1 MDSDMIDK
9 LYYNKVTQEFGVSFD
24 RLNIEFYPNTSL
36 MINIEAIDDW
46 VSYTQLDRP
55 PIQLY
60 QTVVEGVPT
69 FTETVDPDTQEIVLS
84 DGMQNWVVADKIIDA
99 TLLTELR
106 TFAKAK
112 ITQKRKETE
121 VGGLLFPNGVSIKTS
136 KDDQDRILSV
146 IINAER
152 NGIDEIDFKADSGWV
167 KISIFALRQMAKE
180 LTFFVQHCFN
190 VEKMNH
196 EAIELLTDPVAIVN
210 YSNDLSWEYL
220 IESVNTEPLIIY
232 DMSYADVM
240 TVLYSNFIFP
250 TQQEVDVLIS
260 PIQKI
265 SAQALIDKTYYGM
278 KDLIPTQFYYLLAKS
293 GLDDAIDTLLPPLK
307 TENLT
312 KYSMYKS
319 YLNGARYYEFSK
331 AYHMY
336 LDIKA
341 KILIVDENLDF
352 TLEQLKTLW
361 TEAKEV

>member
-1 MDSDMIDK
+1 MIDK

-24 RLNIEFYPNTSL
+24 RLNTEFFPNTSL

-55 PIQLY
+55 TVQLY

-69 FTETVDPDTQEIVLS
+69 FTETVDPDTQEIILS
-84 DGMQNWVVADKIIDA
+84 NWMQNWVVADKIIDA

-106 TFAKAK
+106 TFAKDK

-152 NGIDEIDFKADSGWV
+152 NGIEEIDFKADSGWARV
-167 KISIFALRQMAKE
+167 SIFALKQIAKE

-210 YSNDLSWEYL
+210 YSNDLSWEYI
-220 IESVNTEPLIIY
+220 IESVNTEPLFIY
-232 DMSYADVM
+232 DMSYEDVM

-250 TQQEVDVLIS
+250 TQQGVDVLIS

-265 SAQALIDKTYYGM
+265 NAQALIDKTYYGM
-278 KDLIPTQFYYLLAKS
+278 KDLTPTQFYYLLANS
-293 GLDDAIDTLLPPLK
+293 GLDDAIDVLLPPLR
-307 TENLT
+307 TENLS

-319 YLNGARYYEFSK
+319 YLNGARFYEFSK

-336 LDIKA
+336 LDIKV
-341 KILIVDENLDF
+341 KILAVNPLLDY

-361 TEAKEV
+361 TEASEAQL

>member
-1 MDSDMIDK
+1 MIDK

-24 RLNIEFYPNTSL
+24 RLNTEFFPNTSL

-55 PIQLY
+55 TVQLY
-60 QTVVEGVPT
+60 QTVVEGIPT
-69 FTETVDPDTQEIVLS
+69 FTETVDPDTQEIILS
-84 DGMQNWVVADKIIDA
+84 DGMQNWVVTDKTIDA

-152 NGIDEIDFKADSGWV
+152 NGIEEIDFKADSGWV
-167 KISIFALRQMAKE
+167 KISVFALRQIAKE

-190 VEKMNH
+190 AEKMNH
-196 EAIELLTDPVAIVN
+196 EAIDLLTDPVAIVN

-220 IESVNTEPLIIY
+220 IESVNTEPLVIY
-232 DMSYADVM
+232 DMTYEHVM
-240 TVLYSNFIFP
+240 TILYSSFIFP
-250 TQQEVDVLIS
+250 TQQGVDVLIS
-260 PIQKI
+260 STHKI

-278 KDLIPTQFYYLLAKS
+278 KDLIPTQFYYLLANS
-293 GLDDAIDTLLPPLK
+293 GLDDAIDVLLPPLRA
-307 TENLT
+307 ENLP

-319 YLNGARYYEFSK
+319 YLNGARFYEFSK

-336 LDIKA
+336 LDIKV
-341 KILIVDENLDF
+341 KILAVNPLLDY

-361 TEAKEV
+361 LEASQV

>member
-1 MDSDMIDK
+1 MIDK

-24 RLNIEFYPNTSL
+24 RLNIEFFPNTSL

-293 GLDDAIDTLLPPLK
+293 GLGDAIDTLLPPLK

-312 KYSMYKS
+312 KYSIYKS

>member
-1 MDSDMIDK
+1 MIDK

-24 RLNIEFYPNTSL
+24 RLNTEFFPNTSL
-36 MINIEAIDDW
+36 MMNIEAIDDW

-55 PIQLY
+55 TVQLY

-69 FTETVDPDTQEIVLS
+69 FTETVDPVTQEIVLS
-84 DGMQNWVVADKIIDA
+84 NGMQNWVVTDKIIDA

-152 NGIDEIDFKADSGWV
+152 NGIEEIDFKADSGWARV
-167 KISIFALRQMAKE
+167 SIFALKQIAKE

-190 VEKMNH
+190 VERMNR

-210 YSNDLSWEYL
+210 YSNDLSWGYL
-220 IESVNTEPLIIY
+220 IESVNTEPLVIY
-232 DMSYADVM
+232 DMSYEDVM

-250 TQQEVDVLIS
+250 TQQGVDVLIS
-260 PIQKI
+260 PTHKI

-278 KDLIPTQFYYLLAKS
+278 KDLIPTQFYYLLANS
-293 GLDDAIDTLLPPLK
+293 GLDDAIDVLLPPLR
-307 TENLT
+307 TENLS

-319 YLNGARYYEFSK
+319 YLNGARLYEFSK

-341 KILIVDENLDF
+341 KILAVNPLLDY

-361 TEAKEV
+361 LEASQV

>member
-1 MDSDMIDK
+1 MIDK

-24 RLNIEFYPNTSL
+24 RLNIEFFPNTSL
-36 MINIEAIDDW
+36 MMNIETIDDW

-55 PIQLY
+55 TVQLY
-60 QTVVEGVPT
+60 QTVVEGIPT

-84 DGMQNWVVADKIIDA
+84 NGIQNWVVTDKIIDA

-106 TFAKAK
+106 TFAKDK

-136 KDDQDRILSV
+136 KEDQDRILSV

-152 NGIDEIDFKADSGWV
+152 NGTEEIDFKADSGWV
-167 KISIFALRQMAKE
+167 KISIFALKQMAKE
-180 LTFFVQHCFN
+180 LTFFVQYCFN
-190 VEKMNH
+190 VERMNH
-196 EAIELLTDPVAIVN
+196 EAIELLTDPIAIVN

-220 IESVNTEPLIIY
+220 IESVNTEPLVIY
-232 DMSYADVM
+232 DMSYEDVM

-250 TQQEVDVLIS
+250 TQQGVDVLIS
-260 PIQKI
+260 PIHKI
-265 SAQALIDKTYYGM
+265 SAQALIDETYYGM
-278 KDLIPTQFYYLLAKS
+278 KDLLPTQFYYLLAKS
-293 GLDDAIDTLLPPLK
+293 GLDDAFDTLLPPLK
-307 TENLT
+307 TENLS

-319 YLNGARYYEFSK
+319 YLNGAKFYEFSK

-336 LDIKA
+336 LDIKD
-341 KILIVDENLDF
+341 KILAVNPLLDY

-361 TEAKEV
+361 LEASQV

>member
-1 MDSDMIDK
+1 MIDK

-55 PIQLY
+55 PIWLY

-106 TFAKAK
+106 TFSKAK

>member
-1 MDSDMIDK
+1 MIDK

-24 RLNIEFYPNTSL
+24 RLNTEFYPNTSL
-36 MINIEAIDDW
+36 MMNIEAIDDW
-46 VSYTQLDRP
+46 VSYTQIDRP
-55 PIQLY
+55 MVQLY
-60 QTVVEGVPT
+60 QTIVEGVPT

-84 DGMQNWVVADKIIDA
+84 NGVQNWVVTDKIIDA

-106 TFAKAK
+106 TFAKDK

-152 NGIDEIDFKADSGWV
+152 NGIEEIDFKADSGWARV
-167 KISIFALRQMAKE
+167 SIFALKQIAKK

-190 VEKMNH
+190 VERMNH
-196 EAIELLTDPVAIVN
+196 EAIELLTDPIAIVN

-220 IESVNTEPLIIY
+220 IESVNTEPLVIY
-232 DMSYADVM
+232 DMSFEDVM

-250 TQQEVDVLIS
+250 TQQGVDVLIS

-265 SAQALIDKTYYGM
+265 NAQALIDKTYYGM
-278 KDLIPTQFYYLLAKS
+278 KDLLPTQFYYLLAKS

-307 TENLT
+307 TENLS

-319 YLNGARYYEFSK
+319 YLNGARFYEFSK

-336 LDIKA
+336 LDIKVKVLA
-341 KILIVDENLDF
+341 VNPLLDY

-361 TEAKEV
+361 LEASTV

>member
-1 MDSDMIDK
+1 MIDK

-24 RLNIEFYPNTSL
+24 RLNTEFFPNTSL
-36 MINIEAIDDW
+36 MMSIETIGDW

-55 PIQLY
+55 TVQLY

-69 FTETVDPDTQEIVLS
+69 FTETVDPVTQEIVLS
-84 DGMQNWVVADKIIDA
+84 NGMQNWVVTDKIIDA

-106 TFAKAK
+106 AFAKDK

-121 VGGLLFPNGVSIKTS
+121 VGGLLFPNGVSVKTS

-152 NGIDEIDFKADSGWV
+152 NGIEEIDFKADSGWV
-167 KISIFALRQMAKE
+167 KISIFALKQLAKE

-232 DMSYADVM
+232 DMSCADVM

-250 TQQEVDVLIS
+250 TQQGVAVLIS

-265 SAQALIDKTYYGM
+265 SAQSLIDKTYYGM

-293 GLDDAIDTLLPPLK
+293 GLDNVIDTLLPPLK
-307 TENLT
+307 TENLA

-319 YLNGARYYEFSK
+319 YLNGARIYEFSK
-331 AYHMY
+331 AFEMY
-336 LDIKA
+336 KDIKA
-341 KILIVDENLDF
+341 KILAVDSSLDF
-352 TLEQLKTLW
+352 TVSQLKTLW
-361 TEAKEV
+361 LEASQV

>member
-1 MDSDMIDK
+1 MIDK

-24 RLNIEFYPNTSL
+24 RLNTEFFPNTSL

-55 PIQLY
+55 TVQLY
-60 QTVVEGVPT
+60 QTVVEGIPT
-69 FTETVDPDTQEIVLS
+69 FTETVDPDTQEIILS
-84 DGMQNWVVADKIIDA
+84 NGMQNWVVTDKIIDA

-152 NGIDEIDFKADSGWV
+152 NGIEEIDFKADSGWV
-167 KISIFALRQMAKE
+167 KISIFALIQMAKE

-196 EAIELLTDPVAIVN
+196 EAIELLTDPMAIVN

-220 IESVNTEPLIIY
+220 IESVNTEPLFIY
-232 DMSYADVM
+232 DMSYEDVM

-250 TQQEVDVLIS
+250 TQQGVDVLIS
-260 PIQKI
+260 PTHKI

-278 KDLIPTQFYYLLAKS
+278 KDLTPTQFYYLLANS
-293 GLDDAIDTLLPPLK
+293 GLDDAIDVLLPPLR
-307 TENLT
+307 TENLS

-319 YLNGARYYEFSK
+319 YLNGARFYEFSK

-341 KILIVDENLDF
+341 KILAVNPLLDY

-361 TEAKEV
+361 LEASQV

>member
-1 MDSDMIDK
+1 MIDK

-24 RLNIEFYPNTSL
+24 RLNTEFYPNTSL
-36 MINIEAIDDW
+36 MMNIETIGDW

-55 PIQLY
+55 TVQLY

-69 FTETVDPDTQEIVLS
+69 FTETVDPVTQEIVLS
-84 DGMQNWVVADKIIDA
+84 NGMQNWVVTDKIIDA

-136 KDDQDRILSV
+136 KEDQDRILSV
-146 IINAER
+146 IINSER
-152 NGIDEIDFKADSGWV
+152 NGIEEIDFKADSGWV
-167 KISIFALRQMAKE
+167 RISVFALIQMAKE

-190 VEKMNH
+190 VERMNH
-196 EAIELLTDPVAIVN
+196 EAIELLTDPIAIVN

-220 IESVNTEPLIIY
+220 IESVNTEPLVIY
-232 DMSYADVM
+232 DMSYEDVM

-250 TQQEVDVLIS
+250 TQQGVDVLIS
-260 PIQKI
+260 PIHKI
-265 SAQALIDKTYYGM
+265 SAQALIDETYYGM
-278 KDLIPTQFYYLLAKS
+278 KDLLPTQFYYLLAKG
-293 GLDDAIDTLLPPLK
+293 GLDNAIDVLLPPLR
-307 TENLT
+307 TENLP

-319 YLNGARYYEFSK
+319 YLKGASFYEFSK

-336 LDIKA
+336 LDIKV
-341 KILIVDENLDF
+341 KILEVNPLLDF

-361 TEAKEV
+361 LEARQV

>member
-1 MDSDMIDK
+1 MIDK

-24 RLNIEFYPNTSL
+24 RLNTEFFPNTSL
-36 MINIEAIDDW
+36 MMNIEAIDDW
-46 VSYTQLDRP
+46 VSYTQIDRP
-55 PIQLY
+55 TVQLY
-60 QTVVEGVPT
+60 QTVVEGIPT
-69 FTETVDPDTQEIVLS
+69 FTETVDPVTQEIVLS
-84 DGMQNWVVADKIIDA
+84 NGMQNWVVTDKIIDA

-152 NGIDEIDFKADSGWV
+152 NGIEEIDFKADSGWV
-167 KISIFALRQMAKE
+167 RISVFALIQMAKE
-180 LTFFVQHCFN
+180 LTFFVQHCFK
-190 VEKMNH
+190 VERMNH
-196 EAIELLTDPVAIVN
+196 EAIELLTDPIAIVN

-220 IESVNTEPLIIY
+220 IESVNTEPLFIY
-232 DMSYADVM
+232 DMSYEDVM

-250 TQQEVDVLIS
+250 TQQGIDVLIS
-260 PIQKI
+260 PIHKI
-265 SAQALIDKTYYGM
+265 SAQDLIDKTYHGM

-293 GLDDAIDTLLPPLK
+293 GLDDAIDTLLPPLR
-307 TENLT
+307 TENLS

-319 YLNGARYYEFSK
+319 YLNGARFYEFSK

-336 LDIKA
+336 LDIKD
-341 KILIVDENLDF
+341 KILAVNPLLDY

-361 TEAKEV
+361 LEASQV

>member
-1 MDSDMIDK
+1 MIDK

-24 RLNIEFYPNTSL
+24 RLNTEFFPNTSL

-55 PIQLY
+55 TVQLY

-69 FTETVDPDTQEIVLS
+69 FTETVDHDTQEIVLS
-84 DGMQNWVVADKIIDA
+84 NGMQNWVVTDKIVDT

-121 VGGLLFPNGVSIKTS
+121 VGGLLFPNGVSIKTA
-136 KDDQDRILSV
+136 KDAQDRILSV

-152 NGIDEIDFKADSGWV
+152 NGIEEIDFKADSGWV
-167 KISIFALRQMAKE
+167 KISVFALKQMAKE

-196 EAIELLTDPVAIVN
+196 EAIELLTDPIAIVN

-220 IESVNTEPLIIY
+220 IESVNTEPLFIY
-232 DMSYADVM
+232 DMSYEDVM

-250 TQQEVDVLIS
+250 TQQGVDVLIS
-260 PIQKI
+260 PIHKI
-265 SAQALIDKTYYGM
+265 SAQALIDETYYGM
-278 KDLIPTQFYYLLAKS
+278 KDLLPTQFYYLLAKS
-293 GLDDAIDTLLPPLK
+293 GLDDAFDTLLPPLK
-307 TENLT
+307 TENLS

-319 YLNGARYYEFSK
+319 YLNGARFYEFSK

-336 LDIKA
+336 LDIKD
-341 KILIVDENLDF
+341 KILAVNPLLDY

-361 TEAKEV
+361 LEASQV

>member
-1 MDSDMIDK
+1 MIDK

-24 RLNIEFYPNTSL
+24 RLNTEFYPNTSL
-36 MINIEAIDDW
+36 MMNIEAIDDW
-46 VSYTQLDRP
+46 VSYTQIDRP
-55 PIQLY
+55 TVQLY

-69 FTETVDPDTQEIVLS
+69 FTETVDPVTQEIVLS
-84 DGMQNWVVADKIIDA
+84 NGMQNWVVTDKIIDA

-106 TFAKAK
+106 TFAKDK

-136 KDDQDRILSV
+136 KEDQDRILSV

-152 NGIDEIDFKADSGWV
+152 NGIEEIDFKADSGWV
-167 KISIFALRQMAKE
+167 KISVFALIQMAKE

-190 VEKMNH
+190 VKRMNH
-196 EAIELLTDPVAIVN
+196 EAIELLTDPIAIVN

-220 IESVNTEPLIIY
+220 IESVNTEPLVIY
-232 DMSYADVM
+232 DMSYEDVM

-250 TQQEVDVLIS
+250 TQQGVDVLIS
-260 PIQKI
+260 PIHKI
-265 SAQALIDKTYYGM
+265 SAQALIDETYYGM
-278 KDLIPTQFYYLLAKS
+278 KDLLPTQFYYLLAKS

-319 YLNGARYYEFSK
+319 YLNGARFYEFSK

-341 KILIVDENLDF
+341 KTLAVDSSLDF
-352 TLEQLKTLW
+352 NIDQLKTLW
-361 TEAKEV
+361 LEASTV

>member
-1 MDSDMIDK
+1 MIDK

-24 RLNIEFYPNTSL
+24 RLNTEFFPNTSL
-36 MINIEAIDDW
+36 MMNIETIGDW

-55 PIQLY
+55 TVQLY

-69 FTETVDPDTQEIVLS
+69 FTETVDPVTQEIVLS
-84 DGMQNWVVADKIIDA
+84 NGMQNWVVTDKIIDA

-106 TFAKAK
+106 TFAKDK

-136 KDDQDRILSV
+136 KEDQDRILSV

-152 NGIDEIDFKADSGWV
+152 NGIEEIDFKADSGWARV
-167 KISIFALRQMAKE
+167 SIFALNQIAKE

-190 VEKMNH
+190 VERMNH
-196 EAIELLTDPVAIVN
+196 EAIELLTDPIAIVN

-220 IESVNTEPLIIY
+220 IESVNTEPLFIY
-232 DMSYADVM
+232 DMSYEDVM

-250 TQQEVDVLIS
+250 TQQGTDVLVS
-260 PIQKI
+260 PVHKT

-278 KDLIPTQFYYLLAKS
+278 KDLVPTQFYYLLANS
-293 GLDDAIDTLLPPLK
+293 GLDDAIDVLLPPLR
-307 TENLT
+307 TENLS

-319 YLNGARYYEFSK
+319 YLNGARFYEFSK

-336 LDIKA
+336 LDIKV
-341 KILIVDENLDF
+341 KILAVNPLLDY

-361 TEAKEV
+361 LEASAV

>member
-24 RLNIEFYPNTSL
+24 RLNTEFFPNTSL

-55 PIQLY
+55 TVQLY

-69 FTETVDPDTQEIVLS
+69 FTETVDHDTQEIILS
-84 DGMQNWVVADKIIDA
+84 DGMQNWVVADKIIDE

-136 KDDQDRILSV
+136 KEDQDRILSV

-152 NGIDEIDFKADSGWV
+152 NGIEEIDFKADSGWARV
-167 KISIFALRQMAKE
+167 SIFALKQMAKE

-196 EAIELLTDPVAIVN
+196 EVIELLTDPVAIVN
-210 YSNDLSWEYL
+210 YSNDLSWEYVF
-220 IESVNTEPLIIY
+220 ESVNTEPLVIY
-232 DMSYADVM
+232 DMSYEDVM

-250 TQQEVDVLIS
+250 TQEGVDVLIS
-260 PIQKI
+260 PTQII
-265 SAQALIDKTYYGM
+265 SAQALIDKAYYGM
-278 KDLIPTQFYYLLAKS
+278 KDLIPTQFYYLLANS
-293 GLDDAIDTLLPPLK
+293 GLDDAIDVLLQPLR
-307 TENLT
+307 TENLA

-319 YLNGARYYEFSK
+319 YLNGARFYEFSK

-336 LDIKA
+336 LDIKE
-341 KILIVDENLDF
+341 KILVVDPSLNFNVD
-352 TLEQLKTLW
+352 QLKLLW
-361 TEAKEV
+361 TEASNI

>member
-1 MDSDMIDK
+1 MIDK

-24 RLNIEFYPNTSL
+24 RLNTEFFPNTSL

-55 PIQLY
+55 TVQLY
-60 QTVVEGVPT
+60 QTVVEGIPT
-69 FTETVDPDTQEIVLS
+69 FTETVDPDTQEIILS
-84 DGMQNWVVADKIIDA
+84 NGMQNWVVTDKIIDA

-152 NGIDEIDFKADSGWV
+152 NGIEEIDFKADSGWARV
-167 KISIFALRQMAKE
+167 SIFALKQIVKE

-210 YSNDLSWEYL
+210 YSNDLSWEYI
-220 IESVNTEPLIIY
+220 IESVNTEPLFIY
-232 DMSYADVM
+232 DMSYEDVM

-250 TQQEVDVLIS
+250 TQQGTDVLVS
-260 PIQKI
+260 PVHKT

-278 KDLIPTQFYYLLAKS
+278 KDLVPTQFYYLLANS
-293 GLDDAIDTLLPPLK
+293 GLDDAIDVLLPPLR
-307 TENLT
+307 TENLA

-319 YLNGARYYEFSK
+319 YLNGARFYEFSK

-341 KILIVDENLDF
+341 KILAVNPLLDY

-361 TEAKEV
+361 LEASQV

>member
-1 MDSDMIDK
+1 MIDK

-24 RLNIEFYPNTSL
+24 RLNTEFYPNTSL
-36 MINIEAIDDW
+36 MMNIEAIDDW
-46 VSYTQLDRP
+46 VSYTQIDRP
-55 PIQLY
+55 MVQLY
-60 QTVVEGVPT
+60 QTIVEGVPT

-84 DGMQNWVVADKIIDA
+84 NGMQNWVVADKIIDE

-106 TFAKAK
+106 TFAKDK

-121 VGGLLFPNGVSIKTS
+121 VGGLLFPNGVSIKTD

-152 NGIDEIDFKADSGWV
+152 NGIEEIDFKADSGWV
-167 KISIFALRQMAKE
+167 KISIFALTQVAKE

-190 VEKMNH
+190 VERMNH
-196 EAIELLTDPVAIVN
+196 EAIELLTDPVSIVN
-210 YSNDLSWEYL
+210 YSNDLSWEYH
-220 IESVNTEPLIIY
+220 IESVSTEPLVIY
-232 DMSYADVM
+232 DMSYEDVM

-250 TQQEVDVLIS
+250 TQQGTDVLVS
-260 PIQKI
+260 PVHKT

-278 KDLIPTQFYYLLAKS
+278 KDLVPTQFYYLLANS
-293 GLDDAIDTLLPPLK
+293 GLDDAIDVLLPPLR
-307 TENLT
+307 TENLA

-336 LDIKA
+336 LDIKD
-341 KILIVDENLDF
+341 KVLVVDSSLDF
-352 TLEQLKTLW
+352 DVDQLKTLW
-361 TEAKEV
+361 LQASTV

>member
-1 MDSDMIDK
+1 MIDK

-24 RLNIEFYPNTSL
+24 RLNTEFFPNTSL

-55 PIQLY
+55 TVQLY

-69 FTETVDPDTQEIVLS
+69 FTETVDPDTQEIILS
-84 DGMQNWVVADKIIDA
+84 NGMQNWVVTDKIIDA

-121 VGGLLFPNGVSIKTS
+121 VGGLLFPNGVFIKTA

-152 NGIDEIDFKADSGWV
+152 NGIEEIDFKADSGWARV
-167 KISIFALRQMAKE
+167 SIFALKQIAKE

-190 VEKMNH
+190 VERMNH
-196 EAIELLTDPVAIVN
+196 EAIELLTDPIAIVN

-220 IESVNTEPLIIY
+220 IESVNTEPLFIY
-232 DMSYADVM
+232 DMSYEDVM

-250 TQQEVDVLIS
+250 TQQGVDVLIP

-265 SAQALIDKTYYGM
+265 NAQALIDKTYYGM
-278 KDLIPTQFYYLLAKS
+278 KDLVPTQFYYLLANS
-293 GLDDAIDTLLPPLK
+293 GLDDAIDALLLPLR
-307 TENLT
+307 TENLS

-319 YLNGARYYEFSK
+319 YLNGARFYEFSK

-336 LDIKA
+336 LDIKV
-341 KILIVDENLDF
+341 KILAVNPLLDY

-361 TEAKEV
+361 LEASAV

>member
-1 MDSDMIDK
+1 MIDK

-24 RLNIEFYPNTSL
+24 RLNTEFFPNTSL
-36 MINIEAIDDW
+36 MVNIEAIEDW

-55 PIQLY
+55 TVQLY
-60 QTVVEGVPT
+60 QTVVEGIPT
-69 FTETVDPDTQEIVLS
+69 FTETVDPDTQEIILS
-84 DGMQNWVVADKIIDA
+84 DGMQNWVITDKIIDT

-152 NGIDEIDFKADSGWV
+152 NGIEEIDFKADSGWV
-167 KISIFALRQMAKE
+167 RISIFALKQMAKG
-180 LTFFVQHCFN
+180 LTFFAQHCFN
-190 VEKMNH
+190 VERMNH
-196 EAIELLTDPVAIVN
+196 EAIELLTDPVSIVN
-210 YSNDLSWEYL
+210 YSNDLSWEYH
-220 IESVNTEPLIIY
+220 IESVNTEPLVIY
-232 DMSYADVM
+232 DMSYEDVI

-250 TQQEVDVLIS
+250 AQQGTDVLVS
-260 PIQKI
+260 PVHKT

-278 KDLIPTQFYYLLAKS
+278 KDLIPTQFYYLLANS
-293 GLDDAIDTLLPPLK
+293 GLDDAIDVLLPPLR

-319 YLNGARYYEFSK
+319 YLNGASFYEFSK

-336 LDIKA
+336 LDLKA
-341 KILIVDENLDF
+341 KMLAVNPLLDY

-361 TEAKEV
+361 LEASQV

>member
-1 MDSDMIDK
+1 MIDK

-36 MINIEAIDDW
+36 MVNIEAIDDW

-55 PIQLY
+55 TVQLY
-60 QTVVEGVPT
+60 QTVVEGIPT

-84 DGMQNWVVADKIIDA
+84 NGMQNWVVTDKIIDA

-152 NGIDEIDFKADSGWV
+152 NGIEEIDFKAASGWV

-196 EAIELLTDPVAIVN
+196 EVIELLTDPIAIVN

-220 IESVNTEPLIIY
+220 IESVNTEPLVIY
-232 DMSYADVM
+232 DMSYEEVM

-250 TQQEVDVLIS
+250 TQQGVDVLIS

-265 SAQALIDKTYYGM
+265 NAQALIDKTYYGM
-278 KDLIPTQFYYLLAKS
+278 KDLIPTQFYYLLANS
-293 GLDDAIDTLLPPLK
+293 GLDDAIDVLLPPLR
-307 TENLT
+307 TENLA
-312 KYSMYKS
+312 KYSMYKA
-319 YLNGARYYEFSK
+319 YLNGARFYEFSK

-336 LDIKA
+336 LDIKV
-341 KILIVDENLDF
+341 KILAVNPLLDY

-361 TEAKEV
+361 LEASQV

>member
-1 MDSDMIDK
+1 MIDK

-24 RLNIEFYPNTSL
+24 RLNTEFFPNTSL

-55 PIQLY
+55 TVQLY
-60 QTVVEGVPT
+60 QTVVEGIPT
-69 FTETVDPDTQEIVLS
+69 FTETVDPVTQEIVLS
-84 DGMQNWVVADKIIDA
+84 NGMQNWVVTDKIIDE

-106 TFAKAK
+106 TFAKAI

-136 KDDQDRILSV
+136 KEDQDRILSV

-152 NGIDEIDFKADSGWV
+152 NGIEEIDFKADSGWV
-167 KISIFALRQMAKE
+167 KISIFALKQMAKE

-190 VEKMNH
+190 VERMNH
-196 EAIELLTDPVAIVN
+196 EAIELLTDPIAIVN

-220 IESVNTEPLIIY
+220 IESVNTEPLFIY
-232 DMSYADVM
+232 DMSYEDVM

-250 TQQEVDVLIS
+250 TQQGTDVLVS
-260 PIQKI
+260 PVHKT

-278 KDLIPTQFYYLLAKS
+278 KDLLPTQFYYLLANS
-293 GLDDAIDTLLPPLK
+293 GLDDAIDVLLPPLR
-307 TENLT
+307 TENLS

-319 YLNGARYYEFSK
+319 YLNGASFYEFSK

-336 LDIKA
+336 LDIKV
-341 KILIVDENLDF
+341 KILAVNPLLDY

-361 TEAKEV
+361 LEASQI

>member
-1 MDSDMIDK
+1 MIDK

-24 RLNIEFYPNTSL
+24 RLNTEFFPNTSL

-55 PIQLY
+55 TVQLY

-69 FTETVDPDTQEIVLS
+69 FTETVDPVTQEIVLS
-84 DGMQNWVVADKIIDA
+84 NGMQNWVVTDKIIDA

-136 KDDQDRILSV
+136 KEDQDRILSV

-152 NGIDEIDFKADSGWV
+152 NGIEEIDFKADSGWV
-167 KISIFALRQMAKE
+167 KISIFALIQMAKE

-196 EAIELLTDPVAIVN
+196 EAIELLTDPIAIVN

-220 IESVNTEPLIIY
+220 IESVNTEPLVIY
-232 DMSYADVM
+232 DMSFEDVM

-250 TQQEVDVLIS
+250 TQQGVDVLIS

-265 SAQALIDKTYYGM
+265 NAQALIDKTYYGM
-278 KDLIPTQFYYLLAKS
+278 KDLTPTQFYYLLANS
-293 GLDDAIDTLLPPLK
+293 GLDDAIDVLLPPLR
-307 TENLT
+307 TENLS

-319 YLNGARYYEFSK
+319 YLNGARFYEFSK

-336 LDIKA
+336 LDIKV
-341 KILIVDENLDF
+341 KILAVNPLLDY

-361 TEAKEV
+361 LEASTA

>member
-1 MDSDMIDK
+1 MIDK

-24 RLNIEFYPNTSL
+24 RLNTEFFPNTSL

-55 PIQLY
+55 TVQLY

-69 FTETVDPDTQEIVLS
+69 FTETVDPVTQEIVLS
-84 DGMQNWVVADKIIDA
+84 NWMQNWVVADKIIDA

-152 NGIDEIDFKADSGWV
+152 NGIEEIDFKADSGWARV
-167 KISIFALRQMAKE
+167 SIFALKQIAKE

-190 VEKMNH
+190 VERMNH
-196 EAIELLTDPVAIVN
+196 EAIELLTDPIAIVN

-220 IESVNTEPLIIY
+220 IESVNTEPLVIY
-232 DMSYADVM
+232 DMS
-240 TVLYSNFIFP
+240 
-250 TQQEVDVLIS
+250 
-260 PIQKI
+260 
-265 SAQALIDKTYYGM
+265 
-278 KDLIPTQFYYLLAKS
+278 
-293 GLDDAIDTLLPPLK
+293 LK
-307 TENLT
+307 V
-312 KYSMYKS
+312 S
-319 YLNGARYYEFSK
+319 
-331 AYHMY
+331 
-336 LDIKA
+336 
-341 KILIVDENLDF
+341 
-352 TLEQLKTLW
+352 
-361 TEAKEV
+361 

>member
-1 MDSDMIDK
+1 MIDK
-9 LYYNKVTQEFGVSFD
+9 LYYNKVTQEFGVSFY
-24 RLNIEFYPNTSL
+24 RLSTEFFPNTSL
-36 MINIEAIDDW
+36 MVNIEAIDDW

-55 PIQLY
+55 TVQLY
-60 QTVVEGVPT
+60 QTVVEGIPT

-84 DGMQNWVVADKIIDA
+84 NGMQNWVVTDKIIDA

-121 VGGLLFPNGVSIKTS
+121 VGGLLFPNGVSIKTA

-152 NGIDEIDFKADSGWV
+152 NGIEEIDFKAASGWV
-167 KISIFALRQMAKE
+167 KISVFALRQIAKE

-196 EAIELLTDPVAIVN
+196 EAIELLTDPAAIVN

-220 IESVNTEPLIIY
+220 IESVNTEPLVIY
-232 DMSYADVM
+232 DMTYEHVM
-240 TVLYSNFIFP
+240 TILYSSFIFP
-250 TQQEVDVLIS
+250 TQQGVDVLIS
-260 PIQKI
+260 PTQKI
-265 SAQALIDKTYYGM
+265 SAQALIDNTYYGM
-278 KDLIPTQFYYLLAKS
+278 KDLIPTQFYYLLANS
-293 GLDDAIDTLLPPLK
+293 GLDDAIDVLLPPLRA
-307 TENLT
+307 ENLP

-319 YLNGARYYEFSK
+319 YLNGARFYEFSK

-336 LDIKA
+336 LDIKV
-341 KILIVDENLDF
+341 KILEVNPLLDF

-361 TEAKEV
+361 LEASQV

>member
-1 MDSDMIDK
+1 MIDK

-24 RLNIEFYPNTSL
+24 RLNTEFFPNTSL

-55 PIQLY
+55 TVQLY

-69 FTETVDPDTQEIVLS
+69 FTETVDPVTQEIVLS
-84 DGMQNWVVADKIIDA
+84 NGMQNWVVTDKIIDE

-106 TFAKAK
+106 TFAKDK

-152 NGIDEIDFKADSGWV
+152 NGIEEIDFKADSGWARV
-167 KISIFALRQMAKE
+167 SIFALKQIAKE

-190 VEKMNH
+190 VARMNH
-196 EAIELLTDPVAIVN
+196 EAIELLTDPIAIVN
-210 YSNDLSWEYL
+210 YSNDLSWEYI
-220 IESVNTEPLIIY
+220 IESVNTEPLFIY
-232 DMSYADVM
+232 DMSYEDVM

-250 TQQEVDVLIS
+250 TQQGVDVLIS
-260 PIQKI
+260 PIHKT

-278 KDLIPTQFYYLLAKS
+278 KDLLQTQFYYLLAKS
-293 GLDDAIDTLLPPLK
+293 GLDDAIDVLLPPLR
-307 TENLT
+307 TENLD

-319 YLNGARYYEFSK
+319 YLNGARFYKFSK

-341 KILIVDENLDF
+341 KILAVDSSLDF
-352 TLEQLKTLW
+352 NIDQLKTLW
-361 TEAKEV
+361 LEASTV

>member
-1 MDSDMIDK
+1 MIDK
-9 LYYNKVTQEFGVSFD
+9 LYFNKVTQEFGVSFD
-24 RLNIEFYPNTSL
+24 RLNTEFYPNTSL

-55 PIQLY
+55 TVQLY
-60 QTVVEGVPT
+60 QTVVEGIPT
-69 FTETVDPDTQEIVLS
+69 FTETVDPDTQEIILS
-84 DGMQNWVVADKIIDA
+84 DWMQNWVVTDKIIDA

-121 VGGLLFPNGVSIKTS
+121 VGGLLFPNGVSVKTA
-136 KDDQDRILSV
+136 KDDRDRILSV

-152 NGIDEIDFKADSGWV
+152 NGIEEIEFKAASGWV
-167 KISIFALRQMAKE
+167 KISIFALIQMAKE

-190 VEKMNH
+190 VERMNH
-196 EAIELLTDPVAIVN
+196 EAIELLTDHIAIVN

-220 IESVNTEPLIIY
+220 IESVNTEPLVIY
-232 DMSYADVM
+232 DMSYEDVM

-250 TQQEVDVLIS
+250 SQQGIDVLIS

-278 KDLIPTQFYYLLAKS
+278 KDLMPTQFYYLLANS

-319 YLNGARYYEFSK
+319 YLNGSRFYEFSK

-341 KILIVDENLDF
+341 KILAVDSSLDF
-352 TLEQLKTLW
+352 NIDQLKTLW
-361 TEAKEV
+361 LEASTV

>member
-1 MDSDMIDK
+1 MIDK

-24 RLNIEFYPNTSL
+24 RLNTEFFPNTSL

-55 PIQLY
+55 TVQLY
-60 QTVVEGVPT
+60 QTVVEGIPT
-69 FTETVDPDTQEIVLS
+69 FTETVDPDTQEIILS
-84 DGMQNWVVADKIIDA
+84 NGMQNWVVTDKIIDA

-106 TFAKAK
+106 TFAKDT

-136 KDDQDRILSV
+136 KEDQDRILSV

-152 NGIDEIDFKADSGWV
+152 NGIEEIDFKADSGWARV
-167 KISIFALRQMAKE
+167 SIFALKQIVKE

-210 YSNDLSWEYL
+210 YSNDLSWEYI
-220 IESVNTEPLIIY
+220 IESVNTEPLFIY
-232 DMSYADVM
+232 DMSYEDVM

-250 TQQEVDVLIS
+250 TQEGVDVLIS
-260 PIQKI
+260 PTQII
-265 SAQALIDKTYYGM
+265 SAQVLIDKTYYGM
-278 KDLIPTQFYYLLAKS
+278 KDLIPTQFYYLLANS
-293 GLDDAIDTLLPPLK
+293 GLDDAIDVLLPPLR
-307 TENLT
+307 TENLA

-319 YLNGARYYEFSK
+319 YLNGARFYEFSK

-336 LDIKA
+336 LDIKV
-341 KILIVDENLDF
+341 KILAVNPLLDY

-361 TEAKEV
+361 LEASTA